1 MEPILRHREEYH
13 VRQVILAVLM
23 GGMSTTVANAQD
35 LEAAARSYLDE
46 AAASWVS
53 DPILIEAIRAQ
64 CEQTQDLSE
73 SEILEMDE
81 AWRAEVGAFD
91 MPTIDSVVMNSGSD
105 FLRARVDDSAGVV
118 SEIFVMDC
126 VGLNVA
132 ASGITSDYWQGDEA
146 KFIETFSKGPDAIH
160 LSELELDESTQTYQ
174 IQGSMPVIDPASN
187 EVVGAITIGLD
198 AEAL

>member
-1 MEPILRHREEYH
+1 MRK
-13 VRQVILAVLM
+13 VILAVLI
-23 GGMSTTVANAQD
+23 GGTSTTVATAQD
-35 LEAAARSYLDE
+35 IEAAARSYLDE

-53 DPILIEAIRAQ
+53 DPVLIEAIRAQ
-64 CEQTQDLSE
+64 CDRTQDLSE
-73 SEILEMDE
+73 DEIIEMDE
-81 AWRAEVGAFD
+81 AWRAEVGGFD
-91 MPTIDSVVMNSGSD
+91 MPTIDEVVMSTASD
-105 FLRARVDDSAGVV
+105 FLRARVDESAGVV

-132 ASGITSDYWQGDEA
+132 ASGVTSDYWQGDEA
-146 KFIETFSKGPDAIH
+146 KFTETYPKGPDAIH

-174 IQGSMPVIDPASN
+174 IQGSMPVVDPASN